1 MLKIKEERSEEKM
14 SKIVA
19 VHSSRGGVGKTLIAV
34 NLAAA
39 YAKRGRSVFLVD
51 LDFRAPSLLTIFG
64 AERPDFWVNDFLNKR
79 CGLEDMMTDVASK
92 YGIQGKFLVGF
103 ADPSLDSI
111 RDMAS
116 KDRRWEMEALRSLLA
131 MRKLQVDYV
140 IFDTS
145 PGVLYS
151 SVNAVACSDS
161 IIVVTT
167 PDALGISSTRKMVEE
182 LYRAFG
188 KKTSIF
194 INKIM
199 PENQWEEPI
208 SDKLSTLELP
218 APVLATAPCYC
229 DMLSAS
235 RREIYSIEKPEHAF
249 SKKIYEIVEKM

>member
-1 MLKIKEERSEEKM
+1 M

-39 YAKRGRSVFLVD
+39 YAKKGANVFLVD
-51 LDFRAPSLLTIFG
+51 LDFRAPSLFTIFSM
-64 AERPDFWVNDFLNKR
+64 ERPDFWVNDFLNKR
-79 CGLEDMMTDVASK
+79 CELEDAMTDVTGK
-92 YGIQGKFLVGF
+92 HGTLGKFLVGF

-116 KDRRWEMEALRSLLA
+116 KDRRWEMETLRSLLSI
-131 MRKLQVDYV
+131 RKLQVDYV

-161 IIVVTT
+161 VIVVTT
-167 PDALGISSTRKMVEE
+167 ADALGISSAKKMVEE

-188 KKTSIF
+188 KKTFIF
-194 INKIM
+194 LNKIR
-199 PENQWEEPI
+199 PGHQWEEPA
-208 SDKLSTLELP
+208 SGDLVSLGLP
-218 APVLATAPCYC
+218 APVLVTAPCYC
-229 DMLSAS
+229 DMLNVSGGK
-235 RREIYSIEKPEHAF
+235 IYTVEEPEHPF
-249 SKKIYEIVEKM
+249 SKKIYEIAEKI